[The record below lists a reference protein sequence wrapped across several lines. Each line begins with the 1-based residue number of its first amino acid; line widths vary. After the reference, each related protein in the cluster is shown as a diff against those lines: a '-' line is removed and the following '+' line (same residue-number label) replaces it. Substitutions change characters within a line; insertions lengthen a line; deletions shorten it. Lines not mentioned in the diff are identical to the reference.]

1 MNKKG
6 ELGMKKIV
14 PFKKEII
21 FKTNVSEITSISLEH
36 NLHLGDNN
44 LITGNFIISG
54 EYRIADTS
62 INTEMFNFELPF
74 DINVDDKYDLTNVNV
89 DIDDFYYEIVNNKSL
104 EVNIEVLIDKLL
116 EKPLIEPR
124 EENKSLEE
132 ISDTDENVINI
143 ENEDNIAEKIQ
154 INEEDREENDEK
166 EDEIMERCIEK
177 EDILAEFDSLDNV
190 SDSEVNNTVDKLDEK
205 RLVELSQK
213 TETKSIEKINSLF
226 DNLDSSTETYKT
238 YKVCIIRTGDTI
250 ESVLQKYSISKEEL
264 EKYNSLSDV
273 KIGDK
278 LIIPSV
284 NDEKI

>member
-1 MNKKG
+1 MNRKG
-6 ELGMKKIV
+6 EVGMKKIV

-36 NLHLGDNN
+36 NLHIEDNN

-54 EYRIADTS
+54 EYKVADTS
-62 INTEMFNFELPF
+62 INTEIFNFELPF
-74 DINVDDKYDLTNVNV
+74 DINVDDKYDLNNVNV

-104 EVNIEVLIDKLL
+104 EVNIEVLIDRLV
-116 EKPLIEPR
+116 EKPLIESR
-124 EENKSLEE
+124 EEQASEE
-132 ISDTDENVINI
+132 VSDVVANENIVTDKEYQNY
-143 ENEDNIAEKIQ
+143 EDD
-154 INEEDREENDEK
+154 EEVGQKNGEEEA
-166 EDEIMERCIEK
+166 EIMERCIEK
-177 EDILAEFDSLDNV
+177 EDILDSI
-190 SDSEVNNTVDKLDEK
+190 DSTDLETNNFNQTDEK
-205 RLVELSQK
+205 RLGEIVQVK
-213 TETKSIEKINSLF
+213 ETKSIEKINSLF

-250 ESVLQKYSISKEEL
+250 ESVLQKYNISKEEL

-284 NDEKI
+284 NDEKV

>member
-1 MNKKG
+1 MNRKG
-6 ELGMKKIV
+6 EVGMKKIV

-36 NLHLGDNN
+36 NLHIEDNN

-54 EYRIADTS
+54 EYKVADTS
-62 INTEMFNFELPF
+62 INTEIFNFELPF
-74 DINVDDKYDLTNVNV
+74 DINVDDKYDLNNVNV

-104 EVNIEVLIDKLL
+104 EVNIEVLIDKLV
-116 EKPLIEPR
+116 EKPLIESR
-124 EENKSLEE
+124 EEQ
-132 ISDTDENVINI
+132 T
-143 ENEDNIAEKIQ
+143 
-154 INEEDREENDEK
+154 REEVSDVVANESVDTENDCQSNEFNK
-166 EDEIMERCIEK
+166 VVGEENGEEEAEIMERCIEK
-177 EDILAEFDSLDNV
+177 EDILDGVDYNDLEDNNV
-190 SDSEVNNTVDKLDEK
+190 SQIDEK
-205 RLVELSQK
+205 RLGESVQIK
-213 TETKSIEKINSLF
+213 ETKSIEKINSLF
-226 DNLDSSTETYKT
+226 DNLDASTETYKT

-250 ESVLQKYSISKEEL
+250 ESVLQKYNISKEEL

>member
-6 ELGMKKIV
+6 EVGMKKIV

-36 NLHLGDNN
+36 NLHIENNN
-44 LITGNFIISG
+44 LITGNFMISG

-62 INTEMFNFELPF
+62 INTETFNFELPF
-74 DINVDDKYDLTNVNV
+74 DINVDNKYDLANVNV

-116 EKPLIEPR
+116 EKPLIESR
-124 EENKSLEE
+124 EENQSLEE
-132 ISDTDENVINI
+132 VSDIVENNNMISDENQDKSDVIKI
-143 ENEDNIAEKIQ
+143 SEGENEEQ
-154 INEEDREENDEK
+154 G
-166 EDEIMERCIEK
+166 DEIMERCIEK
-177 EDILAEFDSLDNV
+177 EDILAEFDSVDDMLN
-190 SDSEVNNTVDKLDEK
+190 SEVSNGNTNEK
-205 RLVELSQK
+205 RLVELVQK

-250 ESVLQKYSISKEEL
+250 ESVLQKYNISKEEL

>member
-1 MNKKG
+1 MNRKG
-6 ELGMKKIV
+6 EVGMKKIV

-36 NLHLGDNN
+36 NLHIEDNN

-54 EYRIADTS
+54 EYKVADTS
-62 INTEMFNFELPF
+62 INTEVFNFELPF
-74 DINVDDKYDLTNVNV
+74 DINVDDKYDLNNVNV

-104 EVNIEVLIDKLL
+104 EVNIEVLVDKLI
-116 EKPLIEPR
+116 EKPLMETR
-124 EENKSLEE
+124 EEQSLEDV
-132 ISDTDENVINI
+132 SDVVA
-143 ENEDNIAEKIQ
+143 NERMVTVDSSQ
-154 INEEDREENDEK
+154 SYENDEVAC
-166 EDEIMERCIEK
+166 ENGEEETEIMERCIEK
-177 EDILAEFDSLDNV
+177 EDILDGNDSMDFDA
-190 SDSEVNNTVDKLDEK
+190 NNFNQMDEK
-205 RLVELSQK
+205 RLDVITQVN
-213 TETKSIEKINSLF
+213 ETKSIEKINSLF